1 MNTYSKII
9 TFAKIL
15 FAFLIS
21 KLPFGNR
28 NYWMILERGKDA
40 QDNAWHFMKYMNKQQ
55 PNEKIRYAIRKNS
68 PDYEKNLKDYKS
80 IVVQY
85 DSLQYYILLYRSKF
99 IVSTHYRTFIP
110 IPSIAIRIENSFLRL
125 PAKLVYLEHG
135 IVHNELPSFIYP
147 SMKVDLFTCGTMP
160 EYELMCSK
168 FGHPEGVMKYTGLA
182 RFDNLF
188 DNNVKRQILIM
199 PTWRIKYRNYTFDQ
213 FKETDFF
220 QAYSKLLS
228 DERILSYLKEKN
240 YKILYYN
247 HIEFQKFNPCFEDF
261 ASENVEIIKFGQM
274 TVQDMMKESAALVTD
289 YSSVYYDFIYMAK
302 PILFFQL
309 NKAEFLKN
317 QYGVDYDN
325 VEDFGY
331 VTYDTE
337 ATIIQILD
345 MLEKD
350 CIMQDKYREHMK
362 KVYPLHDNK
371 NRQRIYEEILKLG

>member
-1 MNTYSKII
+1 M
-9 TFAKIL
+9 
-15 FAFLIS
+15 
-21 KLPFGNR
+21 
-28 NYWMILERGKDA
+28 
-40 QDNAWHFMKYMNKQQ
+40 
-55 PNEKIRYAIRKNS
+55 
-68 PDYEKNLKDYKS
+68 
-80 IVVQY
+80 
-85 DSLQYYILLYRSKF
+85 
-99 IVSTHYRTFIP
+99 
-110 IPSIAIRIENSFLRL
+110 
-125 PAKLVYLEHG
+125 
-135 IVHNELPSFIYP
+135 
-147 SMKVDLFTCGTMP
+147 
-160 EYELMCSK
+160 
-168 FGHPEGVMKYTGLA
+168 
-182 RFDNLF
+182 
-188 DNNVKRQILIM
+188 
-199 PTWRIKYRNYTFDQ
+199 
-213 FKETDFF
+213 
-220 QAYSKLLS
+220 
-228 DERILSYLKEKN
+228 
-240 YKILYYN
+240 
-247 HIEFQKFNPCFEDF
+247 
-261 ASENVEIIKFGQM
+261 EIIKFGQM